1 MARHAWYLRRVRTVI
16 APLSVLLAL
25 SACGGAVDTTSPSP
39 DHEATTATQAPS
51 ALGLWVAPAA
61 EPASYLPLDLC
72 GDGSV
77 SYEFPSD
84 PSGTRER
91 CAAIGGSH
99 EALGSH
105 VSFVVGRTH
114 LEATVEDDRLLLT
127 QPEGARTYYRTSR
140 ALELSGTYSLRA
152 VVSRGE
158 NGTVT
163 IERRFSFA
171 HGRFTF
177 DNVLA
182 REGSAERWST
192 IEQGSYTMTGPGE
205 VVLTTDGETS
215 HAEHVVT
222 FGARG
227 EHLHIGRIGYMARA
241 TQD

>member
-1 MARHAWYLRRVRTVI
+1 MQTVI
-16 APLSVLLAL
+16 ASLCALLAL
-25 SACGGAVDTTSPSP
+25 TACGGAVESTPANSEPDATS
-39 DHEATTATQAPS
+39 TARAPS
-51 ALGLWVAPAA
+51 ALGLWIAPAA
-61 EPASYLPLDLC
+61 EPAGYLPLDLC

-77 SYEFPSD
+77 SYEFPTD

-99 EALGSH
+99 QALGSH
-105 VSFVVGRTH
+105 VSLVVGRTH
-114 LEATVEDDRLLLT
+114 LEATLEHDRLLLT

-140 ALELSGTYSLRA
+140 AGELSGTYSLRS

-158 NGTVT
+158 NGTVN
-163 IERRFSFA
+163 IERRFTFA

-182 REGSAERWST
+182 REESDERWST
-192 IEQGSYTMTGPGE
+192 VEQGSYAMSGPGE
-205 VVLTTDGETS
+205 VVLTTDGEPP

-227 EHLHIGRIGYMARA
+227 EYLHIGRIGYMARA
-241 TQD
+241 TRD